1 MELDPEKVL
10 IQQKVERAVNPT
22 DAGGHEYML
31 TGEAIGEQGLIQVA
45 LDSHNS
51 DATCTVTIADG
62 HRTGESVTVSDKYI
76 TAFGNE
82 FVEDATRRLFR

>member
-31 TGEAIGEQGLIQVA
+31 TGEAIGEVGLIQVA
-45 LDSHNS
+45 LDAHNI
-51 DATCTVTIADG
+51 DGTCSVTIADG

-76 TAFGNE
+76 TAFGQE
-82 FVEDATRRLFR
+82 FVDAATKGLFR